1 MDNKNNR
8 FKNILINTLHHSGV
22 TYPAPSNLTYWWNF
36 GSLALLCL
44 VVQLI
49 TGIFLA
55 MHYIPNAE
63 LAFSSVEHIM
73 RDINN
78 GWFLRY
84 MHANGASMF
93 FLVVYVHLF
102 RGLYYG
108 SYSQPRQLVWCTGV
122 IILLIMIL
130 TAFMGYVLP
139 WGQMSFWAAT
149 VITNLV
155 SAVPYIGLDILN
167 WLWGGYAV
175 DNATLNRFFSFH
187 YLFPFI
193 LTGLI
198 GIHII
203 YLHGNGSNNALG
215 VIFNA
220 DKLPFT
226 PYFTIKDIFGVTIFF
241 ILFSYFIF
249 FDPVYLGHP
258 DNFIPAN
265 PLVTPAHIVPEWY
278 FLPFYAILRSVP
290 NKLFGVLLLL
300 GSILVL
306 LIFPF
311 IIKTNINTGF
321 LRPLYKKF
329 FWLFFFN
336 SLLLGW
342 IGGKAIEEPYYT
354 LGQIFTVFYFFY
366 FLIILPTIAYF
377 EKILYNNNIKYNR
390 KKTVYNT
397 IERNSDF
404 FFNNNLIFKTL
415 FILLAFLQGMF
426 LYMDGDRIP
435 NFSIIVVMFLGYS
448 ILVNKDIFKQT
459 YQTIFNTWI
468 KLIENTKYSILY
480 FNNSINSLKV
490 ISVTFPFFYNIIKKS
505 IILINLLTKKI
516 QYRTKLWNIVC
527 FFFIIGN
534 TYLNIIIF
542 IKKNIL
548 NHRFKSI
555 INILSYNTVY
565 NSFYLTSNII
575 DNITVQVFANI
586 RTNYNLTMDNKCIEN
601 IDVLISVID
610 ITASVEQ
617 NDAILFD
624 LLKKIEA

>member
-1 MDNKNNR
+1 MSR
-8 FKNILINTLHHSGV
+8 FKNILVNTLHHSGV
-22 TYPAPSNLTYWWNF
+22 TYPVPINLSYWWNF
-36 GSLALLCL
+36 GVLALICL

-55 MHYIPNAE
+55 MHYVPNAE

-78 GWFLRY
+78 GWFIRY

-108 SYSQPRQLVWCTGV
+108 SYSYPRQLVWCTGV

-155 SAVPYIGLDILN
+155 SAVPYIGIDILN

-175 DNATLNRFFSFH
+175 DNVTLNRFFSFH

-193 LTGLI
+193 LTGLVCV
-198 GIHII
+198 HIV
-203 YLHGNGSNNALG
+203 YLHENGSNNKLG
-215 VIFNA
+215 VIFAA
-220 DKLPFT
+220 DKVPFT
-226 PYFTIKDIFGVTIFF
+226 PYFTIKDIFGIVIFF

-311 IIKTNINTGF
+311 LIKTNISTGL
-321 LRPLYKKF
+321 LRPLYQKF
-329 FWLFFFN
+329 FWLFFFD
-336 SLLLGW
+336 SILLGW
-342 IGGKAIEEPYYT
+342 IGGKAIEEPFYT
-354 LGQIFTVFYFFY
+354 LGQLFTIFYFIY
-366 FLIILPTIAYF
+366 FLVILPLLALLEESNYIKNIMYV
-377 EKILYNNNIKYNR
+377 ELQKKKI
-390 KKTVYNT
+390 YNT
-397 IERNSDF
+397 IERTNLLF
-404 FFNNNLIFKTL
+404 INNNLFFKTI
-415 FILLAFLQGMF
+415 FLLIAFLQGMF
-426 LYMDGDRIP
+426 LFMEGDRIP
-435 NFSIIVVMFLGYS
+435 NFSIIIVMFIGYS
-448 ILVNKDIFKQT
+448 VLVNQNIFQSAYTTFISVWLK
-459 YQTIFNTWI
+459 I
-468 KLIENTKYSILY
+468 IENNRNILIN
-480 FNNSINSLKV
+480 FNHTIMVKKIISL
-490 ISVTFPFFYNIIKKS
+490 TFPYYFNIIKKS
-505 IILINLLTKKI
+505 IIFIDLITKKI
-516 QYRTKLWNIVC
+516 YFRNYIWNLFLFFHLIGNN
-527 FFFIIGN
+527 FFIINMYIEKNKIINNYKIFKNFIIYN
-534 TYLNIIIF
+534 TCNSLYQIN
-542 IKKNIL
+542 IKK
-548 NHRFKSI
+548 
-555 INILSYNTVY
+555 
-565 NSFYLTSNII
+565 
-575 DNITVQVFANI
+575 
-586 RTNYNLTMDNKCIEN
+586 
-601 IDVLISVID
+601 
-610 ITASVEQ
+610 
-617 NDAILFD
+617 
-624 LLKKIEA
+624 